1 MKKIIMICFF
11 LFITSVIVGCGSK
24 SEKINV
30 KFLYKDDIYN
40 MEISKGSKLNI
51 DELSF
56 ISNKKDAILLYGESF
71 NMKYENEGL
80 NEDITIIV
88 CDYNGTEKLGKMYT
102 LKEAYDRKYISKND
116 VLSIYNNYTNTNK
129 ELTLDKII
137 ELKILND
144 RLTTLKEVKNDAML
158 EDISIYG
165 YYGNYNN
172 SYVIRLT
179 DSFSEYPAVVRE
191 LIIDDIVFGYS
202 GPAFLVWINE

>member
-1 MKKIIMICFF
+1 MKRVLMICFVLTIAF
-11 LFITSVIVGCGSK
+11 VIVGCNNK

-40 MEISKGSKLNI
+40 IGILKGSKLDV

-56 ISNKKDAILLYGESF
+56 ISNKKDAILLYGENF
-71 NMKYENEGL
+71 NMKYNNESL
-80 NEDITIIV
+80 NEDISIMV
-88 CDYNGTEKLGKMYT
+88 CDYNGSEKIGKMYT
-102 LKEAYDRKYISKND
+102 LKEAYDKKYISKND
-116 VLSIYNNYTNTNK
+116 ILNIYNNYTNHNK
-129 ELTLDKII
+129 ELVLDKKI

-144 RLTTLKEVKNDAML
+144 RLVGLKEVNNDAML

-179 DSFSEYPAVVRE
+179 DTFTDYTDVIKE
-191 LIIDDIVFGYS
+191 LLIDDILFQYS
-202 GPAFLVWINE
+202 GPSFLVWINE